1 MVVAEAL
8 ARGLPVVAAE
18 ALGQGAER
26 LRPGLLVPPADAMA
40 LGDALRAWLDDPGL
54 RRRLRAAAR
63 ERRELRPGQ
72 SNTTSVVAGILAG
85 ASR

>member
-1 MVVAEAL
+1 MSAPAIRVSRKWL
-8 ARGLPVVAAE
+8 S
-18 ALGQGAER
+18 
-26 LRPGLLVPPADAMA
+26 LREPID
-40 LGDALRAWLDDPGL
+40 
-54 RRRLRAAAR
+54 AAAR